1 MIRKLTEQDRQTV
14 LGYLAAEPAHVTF
27 FVADIRDYGFDDP
40 RFQLWGSPVVEGREP
55 FEYVF
60 CLFYGCVH
68 IYSKSD
74 SVDVAAIRR
83 FLDENNIDFKMI
95 TGKEALVEPFIL
107 KPAKTPVFNTA
118 AAQRGRGLIEG
129 EAYRPYRLR
138 YAKRIVFRTEHRCY
152 LAELRRENFV
162 PHIDERVS
170 AEWATVKDAEDILQ
184 LRSNMPE
191 FRDLMMPLEQ
201 LADLLATGKGRVLNI
216 RDNGRIV
223 SSATESCLGR
233 IGYVCT
239 DPTFRGHGYASILV
253 SKLSEVLLN
262 EGMIPSLSYENPAAG
277 SIYRRLGFR
286 EIGRTAVFSK

>member
-14 LGYLAAEPAHVTF
+14 LDYLAAEPAHVTF

-40 RFQLWGSPVVEGREP
+40 RFQLWGAPAAEGREP

-68 IYSKSD
+68 VYSKSD
-74 SVDVAAIRR
+74 SLDAAAIRR
-83 FLDENNIDFKMI
+83 FLDENSIDFKMI
-95 TGKEALVEPFIL
+95 AGKETLVEPFTKSI
-107 KPAKTPVFNTA
+107 AF
-118 AAQRGRGLIEG
+118 QI
-129 EAYRPYRLR
+129 
-138 YAKRIVFRTEHRCY
+138 EHRCY

-162 PHIDERVS
+162 PHTSEPVS
-170 AEWATVKDAEDILQ
+170 VEWATAKDAEDILR

-201 LADLLATGKGRVLNI
+201 LVDLLATGKGRVLNV

-223 SSATESCLGR
+223 SSATESCFGR

-239 DPTFRGHGYASILV
+239 DPAFRGQGYASVLV

-262 EGMIPSLSYENPAAG
+262 EGIMPSLSYENPAAG

-286 EIGRTAVFSK
+286 EIGRTAVLSK